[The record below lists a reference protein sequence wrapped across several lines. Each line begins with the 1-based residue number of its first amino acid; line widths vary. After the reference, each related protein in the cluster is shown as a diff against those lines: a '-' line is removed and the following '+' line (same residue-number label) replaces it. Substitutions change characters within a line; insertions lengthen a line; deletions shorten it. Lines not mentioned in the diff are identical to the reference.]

1 MWVKQSRHETDLSLK
16 HMYPTKGDMKHSPI
30 NCNTNEKAVHEIRH
44 RNTPCKFKRKITIHN
59 SAGPQYLF
67 HIPSQNELEVCFLG
81 DDHSKKSNVTQAPK
95 EIKGNDI
102 YRDIQQF
109 SLLST
114 VQKWRMKEI
123 KR

>member
-1 MWVKQSRHETDLSLK
+1 MQVQRKDYNSKQGR
-16 HMYPTKGDMKHSPI
+16 SPVFVLYQ
-30 NCNTNEKAVHEIRH
+30 K
-44 RNTPCKFKRKITIHN
+44 
-59 SAGPQYLF
+59 
-67 HIPSQNELEVCFLG
+67 SQNELEACFLG
-81 DDHSKKSNVTQAPK
+81 DDHSKKSSITQAPK
-95 EIKGNDI
+95 EIEGNDI